1 MKKIFA
7 MALIA
12 VTLVSSTFA
21 IGFGIGGKA
30 VLGKNLASEDTL
42 KGTVTGLTKDSAF
55 DFGGNVYAN
64 FALLGGLGVQA
75 EANLIHSSITFATGE
90 AQTTEYATLQLDI
103 PLMVWLNLDLWR
115 FTLGFGAGPNFGITL
130 SELNELK
137 SATKESFKMGLAA
150 GVDLKFYFT
159 KHLGLVTSAR
169 YIMDFKKDE
178 RAIEVSGYDTGE
190 TYPTIEYTR
199 RSLYGGIGLEFKL
212 F

>member
-1 MKKIFA
+1 MKKILA

-30 VLGKNLASEDTL
+30 VLGTNLASDDTL
-42 KGTVTGLTKDSAF
+42 KGTVTSLSKDSAF

-75 EANLIHSSITFATGE
+75 EANLINSSITFATGDV
-90 AQTTEYATLQLDI
+90 QTEKYSTLKLDI

-130 SELNELK
+130 AELSELK

-150 GVDLKFYFT
+150 GADLKFYFT
-159 KHLGLVTSAR
+159 KHLGLVTSVR
-169 YIMDFKKDE
+169 YIMDFQKDE
-178 RAIEVSGYDTGE
+178 REIEIAGYTAGS
-190 TYPTIEYTR
+190 YPTVEYTR
-199 RSLYGGIGLEFKL
+199 RSLYGGIGLELKL